1 MIGMANEG
9 LEVVKESIED
19 EFEEAELEYQ
29 LALKRDWNS
38 DDEAYAMGFKHGLH
52 RALMHVNAAIRFE
65 NTEIKKATEGNQ

>member
-19 EFEEAELEYQ
+19 EFEEAELEHQ

-38 DDEAYAMGFKHGLH
+38 DDEAYAMGFKNGLY

-65 NTEIKKATEGNQ
+65 SIETKKG

>member
-1 MIGMANEG
+1 MANKG

-38 DDEAYAMGFKHGLH
+38 VDEAYAMGFKNGLQ

>member
-1 MIGMANEG
+1 MQNKG

-38 DDEAYAMGFKHGLH
+38 GDEAYAMGFKHGLH
-52 RALMHVNAAIRFE
+52 RALLCVDAAIRFE

>member
-1 MIGMANEG
+1 MIGMTNKG

-19 EFEEAELEYQ
+19 EFEEAKLEHQ

-38 DDEAYAMGFKHGLH
+38 DDEAYAMGFKNGLH

>member
-1 MIGMANEG
+1 MPNKG

-19 EFEEAELEYQ
+19 EIEEAGMEYR

-38 DDEAYAMGFKHGLH
+38 GDEAYALGFKHGLQ
-52 RALMHVNAAIRFE
+52 RALMHVDAAIRFE